1 MVTQSSGIRGWG
13 SAVTAGLA
21 VTAGAV
27 ALLTAQQRKYNE
39 LRLRVEQ
46 QRMHFHLLSRAMDD
60 PDLAAVMSTV
70 DFSDQPAEKRPTL
83 RRQFLF
89 ANAWY
94 TNTLQLYR
102 TGNVNSQELHGHL
115 RVICQSGI
123 FRDYWEATR
132 HHRESLPHSSQEA
145 RVGRLVDRLMRDLSE
160 TSTEEWWVVGEPP
173 AE

>member
-1 MVTQSSGIRGWG
+1 MVTQSSGVRGWS
-13 SAVTAGLA
+13 SAVVVGLAFTAG
-21 VTAGAV
+21 TV
-27 ALLTAQQRKYNE
+27 ALLTAQQRKHNS

-70 DFSDQPAEKRPTL
+70 DLSDEPAAKRPTL
-83 RRQFLF
+83 RRQYIF

-102 TGNVNSQELHGHL
+102 TGSVNSQELYGHL

-132 HHRESLPHSSQEA
+132 HHRESLAYTSEEA
-145 RVGRLVDRLMRDLSE
+145 RVGRLVDGLIHDLEE
-160 TSTEEWWVVGEPP
+160 TDSEEWWVVGEPP
-173 AE
+173 SE